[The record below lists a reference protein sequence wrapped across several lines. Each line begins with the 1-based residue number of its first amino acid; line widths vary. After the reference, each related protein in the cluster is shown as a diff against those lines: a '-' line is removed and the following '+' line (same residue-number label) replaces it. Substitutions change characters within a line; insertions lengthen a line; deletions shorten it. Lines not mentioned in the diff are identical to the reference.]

1 MHHFKATTSQK
12 MQHSD
17 ENNTAKSDEKRSSL
31 FTVKDIESALIHFT
45 VMTGLYPLVVIAH
58 EMYHGWKGGWETT
71 YLILKNTPT
80 FFGIATT
87 FIVFKEGADIMFRR
101 WQEARKISQQERA
114 AIAEAARAEG
124 IERGRAQGR
133 TEGRAEGIEQGVERG
148 RTEVQRA
155 WREWY
160 QRQVEAQ
167 EKGQPFTEP
176 PPNLNGDTDE
186 E

>member
-1 MHHFKATTSQK
+1 MLHFEATTSQK

-17 ENNTAKSDEKRSSL
+17 EKNTAENDEKRSSL

-45 VMTGLYPLVVIAH
+45 VMTGLYPLIVIAH

-87 FIVFKEGADIMFRR
+87 LIVFREGADIMFRR
-101 WQEARKISQQERA
+101 WQEAREISEQERA

-124 IERGRAQGR
+124 IERGRAQG
-133 TEGRAEGIEQGVERG
+133 IEQGVERG

-155 WREWY
+155 WRAWY

-167 EKGQPFTEP
+167 KKGQPFTEP
-176 PPNLNGDTDE
+176 PPTLNGDTPDE
-186 E
+186 

>member
-1 MHHFKATTSQK
+1 MLHFEATTSQK
-12 MQHSD
+12 MQHDD
-17 ENNTAKSDEKRSSL
+17 ENNTEKTDEKRSSL

-45 VMTGLYPLVVIAH
+45 VMTGLYPLIVIAH

-87 FIVFKEGADIMFRR
+87 FIVCQEGVDIMLRR
-101 WQEARKISQQERA
+101 WREAREISRQERA
-114 AIAEAARAEG
+114 AIAAAAEAQGIEKGKAQGIEQG
-124 IERGRAQGR
+124 IERGRA
-133 TEGRAEGIEQGVERG
+133 EARAE
-148 RTEVQRA
+148 VQQQ

-176 PPNLNGDTDE
+176 PPHLNGDTYE